1 MLTRGRGAPKSLF
14 NVHLIMIQRNKTFLV
29 KFRILLLTLTV
40 PTAKEILDDI
50 ENEEIS
56 TNVSKELL
64 TGSYTFKS
72 IDN

>member
-1 MLTRGRGAPKSLF
+1 
-14 NVHLIMIQRNKTFLV
+14 V